1 METAIEQARV
11 EAFAQELFGHYTGG
25 IVSLMIDIGHD
36 TGLFEAAAEGP
47 ATSEGLAERAGL
59 EERYVREWLGSLTTA
74 GVFTHDPETDTY
86 TLPPEHALLLT
97 GESSSNV
104 APWSG
109 MISVFGSRA
118 RQIADCFRHG
128 GGVPYSDFRPDFTEL
143 MDGLSRMKYD
153 DLLLTHYLPSAPG
166 LVGRLEDGIRVAD
179 IGCGTGHAVNV
190 MARAYPASTYVGFDI
205 AEDAIEKARKEAA
218 AWGLENVR
226 FEVLDVTELP
236 AEPPFDLI
244 TAFDAIHDQAA
255 PDVVLR
261 RAHDAL
267 TPDGTFLM
275 LDIDA
280 ASSVDENLE
289 HPFAPFLYG
298 VSVLHC
304 MTVSLAEDGAG
315 LGTVWGRQLATRMLR
330 EAGFTDVQVHDGPD
344 EDPVN
349 CLYVCRS

>member
-1 METAIEQARV
+1 METTIDQARV
-11 EAFAQELFGHYTGG
+11 EAFGEKLFGAYTGG

-47 ATSEGLAERAGL
+47 ATSEELAERAGL
-59 EERYVREWLGSLTTA
+59 AERYVREWLGSLTTA
-74 GVFTHDPETDTY
+74 GVFTHDPEAGTF
-86 TLPPEHALLLT
+86 TLPPEHAVLLT
-97 GESSSNV
+97 GETSANV

-128 GGVPYSDFRPDFTEL
+128 GGVPYSEFRPDFTEL
-143 MDGLSRMKYD
+143 MDGLSRTKYD

-166 LVGRLEDGIRVAD
+166 VVSRLEGGISVAD

-190 MARAYPASTYVGFDI
+190 MARAYPASTFVGFDI
-205 AEDAIEKARKEAA
+205 ATDAIEKATEEAE
-218 AWGLENVR
+218 AWGLENAR
-226 FEVLDVTELP
+226 FRVLDVTELA

-244 TAFDAIHDQAA
+244 CAFDAIHDQAS

-267 TPDGTFLM
+267 APEGAFLM
-275 LDIDA
+275 MDIDA
-280 ASSVDENLE
+280 ASSVEDNLE

-330 EAGFTDVQVHDGPD
+330 EAGFTEVQVHDGPD

-349 CLYVCRS
+349 CLYVCKP